1 MIPAIWKAEAGGS
14 QFKGLLELHSE
25 FRVFLDH
32 LVRFHLKIKNK
43 KRLGILISI
52 EHLLGVYKVQSP
64 VSPKGVLHVYTCI
77 HIHII

>member
-32 LVRFHLKIKNK
+32 LVRFHLKIKK
-43 KRLGILISI
+43 KKAGDID
-52 EHLLGVYKVQSP
+52 
-64 VSPKGVLHVYTCI
+64 
-77 HIHII
+77 